1 MRSSLQ
7 SSGSADVLIVDTLRL
22 SLHVIRTASVF
33 GYHNELVLYKSD
45 SRVSIALAGTVYSG
59 TQA

>member
-1 MRSSLQ
+1 M
-7 SSGSADVLIVDTLRL
+7 DTLRL

>member
-22 SLHVIRTASVF
+22 SLHGCDLSDQNCIRF
-33 GYHNELVLYKSD
+33 WLP
-45 SRVSIALAGTVYSG
+45 
-59 TQA
+59 Q